1 MIRIVKLSFEA
12 THVDKFVTLFEE
24 RKHLIRNF
32 EGCSLLELW
41 QDKQDPNV
49 FYTYSL
55 WQNENHLKQY
65 RMSDLFQDTWRQVKP
80 WFKCPAQAFSADK
93 IRSLI

>member
-1 MIRIVKLSFEA
+1 MIRIVKLSFKAEHA
-12 THVDKFVTLFEE
+12 AKFMALFEE

-32 EGCSLLELW
+32 DGCMYLELW
-41 QDKQDPNV
+41 QDKADACV

-55 WQNENHLKQY
+55 WKDESNLQDYKV
-65 RMSDLFQDTWRQVKP
+65 SDLFQDTWAQVKQ
-80 WFKCPAQAFSADK
+80 WFKSPPQAFSADK

>member
-12 THVDKFVTLFEE
+12 AHVEKFVALFDE

-32 EGCSLLELW
+32 EGCTFLELW
-41 QDKQDPNV
+41 QDKEDSCV

-55 WQNENHLKQY
+55 WQNESHLQHY
-65 RMSDLFQDTWRQVKP
+65 RMSALFQDTWVQVKQ

-93 IRSLI
+93 IKSLI

>member
-12 THVDKFVTLFEE
+12 IHVDKFVLLFEE
-24 RKHLIRNF
+24 RQHLIRNF
-32 EGCSLLELW
+32 EGCSHLELW
-41 QDKQDPNV
+41 QDKEDSCI

-55 WQNENHLKQY
+55 WQNEHYLQQY
-65 RMSDLFQDTWRQVKP
+65 RISTIFHDTWGQVKQ

-93 IRSLI
+93 IKSLI